1 MVLHDVAQR
10 AGLVVE
16 LAAALDADRLGH
28 GDLHRV
34 DVAAVPD
41 RLEEAISEAE
51 DRQVLDRLLAQVM
64 IDAVDLLLV
73 EDLSNLAG
81 QLSGAGQVEAEWL
94 LDDHP

>member
-1 MVLHDVAQR
+1 MQVRCLELHRRLHGEDGHQLQRVVLHDVAQR

-64 IDAVDLLLV
+64 IDPINLV
-73 EDLSNLAG
+73 RAKKP
-81 QLSGAGQVEAEWL
+81 
-94 LDDHP
+94 H